1 MAFYVSKTHQETIM
15 GNSAATLNE
24 LIEITRDGQ
33 TFYTEAVAKVRSPLL
48 KAVFHGIIDA
58 KTQLIKSLSE
68 HVRVRGEQP
77 SNDGT
82 LLGNF
87 RNMYADIR
95 ARFSNSKD
103 SAYVVELEESE
114 DRLLDAFEGA
124 ATVSGDPEVRGIILR
139 HLPKVRLCHE
149 QMRNLKLS
157 MAA

>member
-1 MAFYVSKTHQETIM
+1 M
-15 GNSAATLNE
+15 GNPAATLNE

-33 TFYTEAVAKVRSPLL
+33 NFYTEAVAHVRSPLL

-77 SNDGT
+77 SDGGT
-82 LLGNF
+82 LRGSFL
-87 RNMYADIR
+87 MLYAEIR
-95 ARFSNSKD
+95 ARFAHAKG
-103 SAYVVELEESE
+103 ATYVAELEESE
-114 DRLLDAFEGA
+114 DRLLEAFEAA
-124 ATVSGDPEVRGIILR
+124 ATSTDDAEVRGIILR

-157 MAA
+157 LAA